1 MGGWTI
7 PFSKHHCAF
16 VCFALHS
23 FLNARNV
30 PFAFS
35 IQGGSQLSKEKP
47 SEEVLLPVLGGQVE
61 HAGDLLVL
69 EAGAGAR
76 VLQKHKEPFYE

>member
-1 MGGWTI
+1 MGGWTT
-7 PFSKHHCAF
+7 PFSKHHCVF

-23 FLNARNV
+23 FLNTRNI

-35 IQGGSQLSKEKP
+35 IQGCSQFSKEKP
-47 SEEVLLPVLGGQVE
+47 SEEVLLAVLGSQIE

-69 EAGAGAR
+69 EAGAGAG
-76 VLQKHKEPFYE
+76 VLQKCTEQFYE